1 MLQKMKNI
9 KNLPPEQL
17 EMEFKKAMAE
27 KKRKEEE
34 EKCLEHIKQRQK
46 FARKVKKEAEKAEK
60 KKAKEEE
67 KKKKVK
73 EEAGDDGFYAGFT
86 EAMIKTEAEAEKSA
100 LPAWEPVSYPPIFK
114 SSFSELPTPVETGIK
129 RGSSKLTSFVLWSG
143 KRKPFCRLNEN

>member
-1 MLQKMKNI
+1 M
-9 KNLPPEQL
+9 
-17 EMEFKKAMAE
+17 
-27 KKRKEEE
+27 
-34 EKCLEHIKQRQK
+34 
-46 FARKVKKEAEKAEK
+46 KKEAEKAEK

-129 RGSSKLTSFVLWSG
+129 RGLSKLTSFVLWSG
-143 KRKPFCRLNEN
+143 KRKPFCWLMKTNIYKIKCFLLSEGKICTNPAGYKYPDPHSWKYVG